1 MTFPS
6 FFVIIF
12 LGIKRIVVN
21 MDNTNNVNNGVGSEN
36 NAPVNNGVSV
46 PNTQPEVINSNT
58 QQVVGQTSVLEGVQ
72 TNTPQTAQPVQSVQP
87 QTVAAPTVQPTPE
100 TPMPEMPAMPEVAPM
115 EAAPMEEQ
123 VISTHK
129 KKTSN
134 LIMYILVIIL
144 ILFVVFIDPI
154 KEFITDK
161 IIDFKSNNPNTSEN
175 LISGFL
181 KLEEKSGY
189 IKVNNIKYYN
199 VKKSNETN
207 IILNYEPYKNS
218 SNIEKEGIYIELYN
232 ADKEI
237 LSKTLFNPSKIEKEV
252 VRTFTFEVTNDVYT
266 DAFYALV
273 KTYTDEELKSTKTLT
288 CKYTVNNDNITLNYV
303 NTYEFI
309 NNSLTK
315 YNVNKTFSY
324 KEDNTES
331 NKYKGELKSEY
342 LNINDFNIKSEYNDT
357 SLKYS
362 IDLSNEIKDFRP
374 LYKKDTIITIVK
386 NKEELKKWKCE

>member
-1 MTFPS
+1 
-6 FFVIIF
+6 
-12 LGIKRIVVN
+12 

-36 NAPVNNGVSV
+36 SAPVNNGVSV

-58 QQVVGQTSVLEGVQ
+58 QQVVGQTSALEGVQ

-87 QTVAAPTVQPTPE
+87 QTLAAPTVQPTPA

-161 IIDFKSNNPNTSEN
+161 IIDFKPNNPNTSEN
-175 LISGFL
+175 LISGLL

-237 LSKTLFNPSKIEKEV
+237 LSKTLFNPSKIEKNV

-331 NKYKGELKSEY
+331 NKYKNELKSEY

>member
-1 MTFPS
+1 
-6 FFVIIF
+6 
-12 LGIKRIVVN
+12 

-36 NAPVNNGVSV
+36 SVPVNNGVSV

-58 QQVVGQTSVLEGVQ
+58 QQVVGQTSALEGVQ

-87 QTVAAPTVQPTPE
+87 QTVAAPTVQPTPA

-161 IIDFKSNNPNTSEN
+161 IIDFKPNNTNTSEN

-331 NKYKGELKSEY
+331 NKYKNELKNEY

-386 NKEELKKWKCE
+386 NKEKLKKWKCE

>member
-1 MTFPS
+1 M
-6 FFVIIF
+6 
-12 LGIKRIVVN
+12 
-21 MDNTNNVNNGVGSEN
+21 
-36 NAPVNNGVSV
+36 
-46 PNTQPEVINSNT
+46 
-58 QQVVGQTSVLEGVQ
+58 
-72 TNTPQTAQPVQSVQP
+72 
-87 QTVAAPTVQPTPE
+87 
-100 TPMPEMPAMPEVAPM
+100 
-115 EAAPMEEQ
+115 
-123 VISTHK
+123 
-129 KKTSN
+129 
-134 LIMYILVIIL
+134 
-144 ILFVVFIDPI
+144 
-154 KEFITDK
+154 
-161 IIDFKSNNPNTSEN
+161 
-175 LISGFL
+175 ISGFL

-237 LSKTLFNPSKIEKEV
+237 LSKTLFNPSKIEKNV

-303 NTYEFI
+303 NT
-309 NNSLTK
+309 
-315 YNVNKTFSY
+315 TFSY

-331 NKYKGELKSEY
+331 NKYKNELKSEY
-342 LNINDFNIKSEYNDT
+342 LNINDFNIKSEYSDT

>member
-1 MTFPS
+1 
-6 FFVIIF
+6 
-12 LGIKRIVVN
+12 

-36 NAPVNNGVSV
+36 SVPVNNGVSV
-46 PNTQPEVINSNT
+46 PNTQPEVANSNT
-58 QQVVGQTSVLEGVQ
+58 QQVVGQTSVSEGIQ
-72 TNTPQTAQPVQSVQP
+72 TNTPQPVEAVQP
-87 QTVAAPTVQPTPE
+87 QTVVAPTVQPSPV
-100 TPMPEMPAMPEVAPM
+100 TPMPEAPAMPEVAPM

-134 LIMYILVIIL
+134 LIMYVLVIIL

-161 IIDFKSNNPNTSEN
+161 ITDFKPNNPNTSEN
-175 LISGFL
+175 LIGGFL
-181 KLEEKSGY
+181 KLEEKTGY

-199 VKKSNETN
+199 VKKSNGTN
-207 IILNYEPYKNS
+207 IVLNYEPYKNS
-218 SNIEKEGIYIELYN
+218 SSIEKEGIYIELYN

-237 LSKTLFNPSKIEKEV
+237 LSKTIFNPSTVEKNV

-315 YNVNKTFSY
+315 YNVDKTFSY

-331 NKYKGELKSEY
+331 NKYKDELKSEY

-357 SLKYS
+357 TLKYS
-362 IDLSNEIKDFRP
+362 VDLSNEIKDFKP
-374 LYKKDTIITIVK
+374 LYKKDTIITVIK

>member
-46 PNTQPEVINSNT
+46 PNTQPEVINSNI

-87 QTVAAPTVQPTPE
+87 QTVVAPTMQPTPA

-161 IIDFKSNNPNTSEN
+161 IIDFKPNNPNTSEN

-237 LSKTLFNPSKIEKEV
+237 LSKTLFNPSKIEKNV

-324 KEDNTES
+324 KEDNAES
-331 NKYKGELKSEY
+331 NKYKNELKSEY

-386 NKEELKKWKCE
+386 NKEKLKKWKCE

>member
-1 MTFPS
+1 
-6 FFVIIF
+6 
-12 LGIKRIVVN
+12 
-21 MDNTNNVNNGVGSEN
+21 MDNANNVNNGVGSEN
-36 NAPVNNGVSV
+36 SAPVNNGVSV

-87 QTVAAPTVQPTPE
+87 QTVVAPTMQPTPA

-161 IIDFKSNNPNTSEN
+161 IIDFKPNNPNTSEN

-237 LSKTLFNPSKIEKEV
+237 LSKTLFNPSKIEKNV

>member
-1 MTFPS
+1 
-6 FFVIIF
+6 
-12 LGIKRIVVN
+12 

-36 NAPVNNGVSV
+36 SAPVNNGVSV

-58 QQVVGQTSVLEGVQ
+58 QQVVGQTSALEGVQ

-87 QTVAAPTVQPTPE
+87 QTVVAPTMQPTPA

-161 IIDFKSNNPNTSEN
+161 IIDFKPNNPNTSEN

-237 LSKTLFNPSKIEKEV
+237 LSKTLFNPSKIEKNV

-324 KEDNTES
+324 KEDNAES
-331 NKYKGELKSEY
+331 NKYKNELKSEY

-374 LYKKDTIITIVK
+374 LYKKDTIITIIK

>member
-1 MTFPS
+1 
-6 FFVIIF
+6 
-12 LGIKRIVVN
+12 

-36 NAPVNNGVSV
+36 SAPVNNGVSV

-58 QQVVGQTSVLEGVQ
+58 QQVVGQTSALEGVQ

-87 QTVAAPTVQPTPE
+87 QTLAAPTVQPTPA

-161 IIDFKSNNPNTSEN
+161 IIDFKPNNPNTSEN

-237 LSKTLFNPSKIEKEV
+237 LSKTLFNPSKIEKNV

-288 CKYTVNNDNITLNYV
+288 CKYTVNNYNITLNYV

-331 NKYKGELKSEY
+331 NKYKNELKSEY

>member
-1 MTFPS
+1 
-6 FFVIIF
+6 
-12 LGIKRIVVN
+12 

-36 NAPVNNGVSV
+36 SAPVNNGVSV

-87 QTVAAPTVQPTPE
+87 QTVVAPTMQPTPA

-161 IIDFKSNNPNTSEN
+161 IIDFKPNNPNTSEN

-237 LSKTLFNPSKIEKEV
+237 LSKTLFNPSKIEKNV

>member
-1 MTFPS
+1 
-6 FFVIIF
+6 
-12 LGIKRIVVN
+12 

-36 NAPVNNGVSV
+36 SAPVNNGVSV
-46 PNTQPEVINSNT
+46 LNTQPEVINSNT

-87 QTVAAPTVQPTPE
+87 QTVVAPTMQPTPA

-123 VISTHK
+123 VSSTHK

-161 IIDFKSNNPNTSEN
+161 IIDFKPNNPNTSEN

-237 LSKTLFNPSKIEKEV
+237 LSKTLFNPSKIEKNV

>member
-1 MTFPS
+1 
-6 FFVIIF
+6 
-12 LGIKRIVVN
+12 

-36 NAPVNNGVSV
+36 SAPVNNGVSV
-46 PNTQPEVINSNT
+46 PNTQPEVTNSNT
-58 QQVVGQTSVLEGVQ
+58 QQVVGQTSVPEGVQ
-72 TNTPQTAQPVQSVQP
+72 TNTPQPAQPVEAVQP
-87 QTVAAPTVQPTPE
+87 QAVVAPTVQPAPA
-100 TPMPEMPAMPEVAPM
+100 TPMPEAPAMIEVAPM
-115 EAAPMEEQ
+115 EAAPMGEQ

-161 IIDFKSNNPNTSEN
+161 ITDFKPNNPNTSEN
-175 LISGFL
+175 LIGGFL
-181 KLEEKSGY
+181 KLEEKTGY

-199 VKKSNETN
+199 VKKSNGTN
-207 IILNYEPYKNS
+207 IVLNYEPYKNS
-218 SNIEKEGIYIELYN
+218 SSIEKEGIYIELYN

-237 LSKTLFNPSKIEKEV
+237 LSKTIFNPSKVEKNV

-315 YNVNKTFSY
+315 YNVDKTFSY

-357 SLKYS
+357 TLKYS
-362 IDLSNEIKDFRP
+362 VDLSNEIKDFRP
-374 LYKKDTIITIVK
+374 LYKKDTIITVIK

>member
-1 MTFPS
+1 
-6 FFVIIF
+6 
-12 LGIKRIVVN
+12 

-46 PNTQPEVINSNT
+46 PNTQPEVINSNI

-87 QTVAAPTVQPTPE
+87 QTVVAPTMQPTPA

-161 IIDFKSNNPNTSEN
+161 IIDFKPNNPNTSEN

-237 LSKTLFNPSKIEKEV
+237 LSKTLFNPSKIEKNV

>member
-1 MTFPS
+1 
-6 FFVIIF
+6 
-12 LGIKRIVVN
+12 

-87 QTVAAPTVQPTPE
+87 QTVVAPTMQPTPA

-161 IIDFKSNNPNTSEN
+161 IIDFKPNNPNTSEN

-331 NKYKGELKSEY
+331 NKYKNELKNEY

>member
-1 MTFPS
+1 
-6 FFVIIF
+6 
-12 LGIKRIVVN
+12 

>member
-1 MTFPS
+1 
-6 FFVIIF
+6 
-12 LGIKRIVVN
+12 
-21 MDNTNNVNNGVGSEN
+21 MDNTNNVNNGMGSEN
-36 NAPVNNGVSV
+36 SASVNNGVSV

-58 QQVVGQTSVLEGVQ
+58 QQMVGQTSALEGVQ

-161 IIDFKSNNPNTSEN
+161 IIDFKPNNTNTSEN

-331 NKYKGELKSEY
+331 NKYKNELKNEY

>member
-1 MTFPS
+1 
-6 FFVIIF
+6 
-12 LGIKRIVVN
+12 
-21 MDNTNNVNNGVGSEN
+21 MDNANNVNNGVGSEN
-36 NAPVNNGVSV
+36 SAPVNNGVSV
-46 PNTQPEVINSNT
+46 PNTQPEVINSNI
-58 QQVVGQTSVLEGVQ
+58 QQVVGQTSALEGVQ

-87 QTVAAPTVQPTPE
+87 QTVAAPIVQPTPE

-161 IIDFKSNNPNTSEN
+161 IIDFKPNNPNTSEN

>member
-1 MTFPS
+1 
-6 FFVIIF
+6 
-12 LGIKRIVVN
+12 

-87 QTVAAPTVQPTPE
+87 QTVAAPTVQPTPA

-161 IIDFKSNNPNTSEN
+161 IIDFKPNNTNTSEN

-331 NKYKGELKSEY
+331 NKYKNELKNEY
-342 LNINDFNIKSEYNDT
+342 LNINDFNIKSEYSDT

>member
-1 MTFPS
+1 
-6 FFVIIF
+6 
-12 LGIKRIVVN
+12 

-36 NAPVNNGVSV
+36 SAPVNNGVSV

-87 QTVAAPTVQPTPE
+87 QTVVAPTMQPTPA

-161 IIDFKSNNPNTSEN
+161 IIDFKPNNPNTSEN

-331 NKYKGELKSEY
+331 NKYKNELKSEY
-342 LNINDFNIKSEYNDT
+342 LNINDFNIKSEYSDT

-374 LYKKDTIITIVK
+374 LYKKDTIITIIK

>member
-1 MTFPS
+1 
-6 FFVIIF
+6 
-12 LGIKRIVVN
+12 

-161 IIDFKSNNPNTSEN
+161 IIDFKPNNPNTSEN

-189 IKVNNIKYYN
+189 IKVNNIKYY
-199 VKKSNETN
+199 
-207 IILNYEPYKNS
+207 IH
-218 SNIEKEGIYIELYN
+218 
-232 ADKEI
+232 
-237 LSKTLFNPSKIEKEV
+237 LS
-252 VRTFTFEVTNDVYT
+252 
-266 DAFYALV
+266 
-273 KTYTDEELKSTKTLT
+273 
-288 CKYTVNNDNITLNYV
+288 
-303 NTYEFI
+303 
-309 NNSLTK
+309 
-315 YNVNKTFSY
+315 
-324 KEDNTES
+324 
-331 NKYKGELKSEY
+331 
-342 LNINDFNIKSEYNDT
+342 
-357 SLKYS
+357 
-362 IDLSNEIKDFRP
+362 
-374 LYKKDTIITIVK
+374 
-386 NKEELKKWKCE
+386 

>member
-1 MTFPS
+1 
-6 FFVIIF
+6 
-12 LGIKRIVVN
+12 

-36 NAPVNNGVSV
+36 SAPVNNGVSV

-87 QTVAAPTVQPTPE
+87 QTVVAPTMQPTPA

-161 IIDFKSNNPNTSEN
+161 IIDFKPNNPNTSEN

-237 LSKTLFNPSKIEKEV
+237 LSKTLFNPSKIEKNV

-324 KEDNTES
+324 KEDNAES
-331 NKYKGELKSEY
+331 NKYKNELKSEY

-386 NKEELKKWKCE
+386 NKEKLKKWKCE

>member
-1 MTFPS
+1 M
-6 FFVIIF
+6 
-12 LGIKRIVVN
+12 N
-21 MDNTNNVNNGVGSEN
+21 NTNNVNNVVGNEN
-36 NAPVNNGVSV
+36 SVPVNNGVSV
-46 PNTQPEVINSNT
+46 PNTQPEVTNSST
-58 QQVVGQTSVLEGVQ
+58 QQVVGQTSVPGVAQ
-72 TNTPQTAQPVQSVQP
+72 TNTPQTAQPVESIQP
-87 QTVAAPTVQPTPE
+87 QTVVAPAVQPTHT
-100 TPMPEMPAMPEVAPM
+100 TPMPEAPTMPEV
-115 EAAPMEEQ
+115 APMEEQ
-123 VISTHK
+123 VISTNK

-154 KEFITDK
+154 REFITDK
-161 IIDFKSNNPNTSEN
+161 VTNFKPNNPNTSEN

-181 KLEEKSGY
+181 KLEEKTGY

-199 VKKSNETN
+199 VKKSNGTN

-218 SNIEKEGIYIELYN
+218 SSIEKEGIYIELYN

-237 LSKTLFNPSKIEKEV
+237 LSKTIFNPSKVEKNV
-252 VRTFTFEVTNDVYT
+252 VRTFTFEVTNDVYI

-288 CKYTVNNDNITLNYV
+288 CKYTINNDNITLNYV

-315 YNVNKTFSY
+315 YNVDKTFSY

-331 NKYKGELKSEY
+331 NKYKDELKSEY
-342 LNINDFNIKSEYNDT
+342 LYINDFNIKSEYNDT
-357 SLKYS
+357 TLKYS
-362 IDLSNEIKDFRP
+362 IDLSNEIKDFKP
-374 LYKKDTIITIVK
+374 LYKKDAIITIVK

>member
-1 MTFPS
+1 
-6 FFVIIF
+6 
-12 LGIKRIVVN
+12 
-21 MDNTNNVNNGVGSEN
+21 MDNANNVNNGVGSEN
-36 NAPVNNGVSV
+36 SAPVNNGVSV

-58 QQVVGQTSVLEGVQ
+58 QQVVGQTSALEGVQ
-72 TNTPQTAQPVQSVQP
+72 TNTPQTAQSVQSVQP

-161 IIDFKSNNPNTSEN
+161 IIDFKPNNTNTSEN

-331 NKYKGELKSEY
+331 NKYKNELKNEY

>member
-1 MTFPS
+1 
-6 FFVIIF
+6 
-12 LGIKRIVVN
+12 

-36 NAPVNNGVSV
+36 SAPVNNGVSV

-87 QTVAAPTVQPTPE
+87 QTVAAPTVQPTPAIL
-100 TPMPEMPAMPEVAPM
+100 MPEMPAMPEVAPM

-161 IIDFKSNNPNTSEN
+161 IIDFKPNNPNTSEN

-199 VKKSNETN
+199 VKKGDGTN

-342 LNINDFNIKSEYNDT
+342 LNINDFNIKSEYSDT

-374 LYKKDTIITIVK
+374 LYKKDTIITIIK

>member
-1 MTFPS
+1 
-6 FFVIIF
+6 
-12 LGIKRIVVN
+12 

-87 QTVAAPTVQPTPE
+87 QTVAAPTVQPTPA

-161 IIDFKSNNPNTSEN
+161 IIDFKPNNTNTSEN

-331 NKYKGELKSEY
+331 NKYKNELKNEY

>member
-1 MTFPS
+1 
-6 FFVIIF
+6 
-12 LGIKRIVVN
+12 

-36 NAPVNNGVSV
+36 RAPVNSGVSV

-58 QQVVGQTSVLEGVQ
+58 QQVVGQTSALEGVQ

-87 QTVAAPTVQPTPE
+87 QTVAAPTVQPTPA

-161 IIDFKSNNPNTSEN
+161 IIDFKPNNPNTSEN

-199 VKKSNETN
+199 VKK
-207 IILNYEPYKNS
+207 
-218 SNIEKEGIYIELYN
+218 
-232 ADKEI
+232 I

-386 NKEELKKWKCE
+386 NKEELKKWKC

>member
-1 MTFPS
+1 
-6 FFVIIF
+6 
-12 LGIKRIVVN
+12 

-87 QTVAAPTVQPTPE
+87 QTVAAPTVQPTSA

-161 IIDFKSNNPNTSEN
+161 IIDFKPNNPNTSEN

-252 VRTFTFEVTNDVYT
+252 VRTYTFEVTNDVYT

-273 KTYTDEELKSTKTLT
+273 KTYTEEELKSAKTLT
-288 CKYTVNNDNITLNYV
+288 CKYTVNNDNINLNYI
-303 NTYEFI
+303 NTYEFT

-315 YNVNKTFSY
+315 YSVNKTFKY
-324 KEDNTES
+324 KDNNDET
-331 NKYKGELKSEY
+331 NKYKDELKNEY
-342 LNINDFNIKSEYNDT
+342 LNINNYNIQSEYNDT
-357 SLKYS
+357 TLKYS
-362 IDLSNEIKDFRP
+362 IDLSNEIKDFKP

>member
-1 MTFPS
+1 
-6 FFVIIF
+6 
-12 LGIKRIVVN
+12 

-46 PNTQPEVINSNT
+46 PNTQPEVINSNI

-87 QTVAAPTVQPTPE
+87 QTVVAPTMQPTPA

-161 IIDFKSNNPNTSEN
+161 IIDFKPNNPNTSEN

-237 LSKTLFNPSKIEKEV
+237 LSKTLFNPSKIEKNV

-324 KEDNTES
+324 KEDNAES
-331 NKYKGELKSEY
+331 NKYKNELKSEY

-386 NKEELKKWKCE
+386 NKEKLKKWKCE

>member
-1 MTFPS
+1 
-6 FFVIIF
+6 
-12 LGIKRIVVN
+12 

-46 PNTQPEVINSNT
+46 PNTQPEVINSNI

-87 QTVAAPTVQPTPE
+87 QTVVAPTMQPTPA

-161 IIDFKSNNPNTSEN
+161 IIDFKPNNPNTSEN

-237 LSKTLFNPSKIEKEV
+237 LSKTLFNPSKIEKNV

-331 NKYKGELKSEY
+331 NKYKNELKSEY

-386 NKEELKKWKCE
+386 NKEKLKKWKCE

>member
-1 MTFPS
+1 
-6 FFVIIF
+6 
-12 LGIKRIVVN
+12 
-21 MDNTNNVNNGVGSEN
+21 MDNANNVNNGVGSEN
-36 NAPVNNGVSV
+36 SAPVNNGVSV

-87 QTVAAPTVQPTPE
+87 QTVVAPTMQPTPA

-161 IIDFKSNNPNTSEN
+161 IIDFKPNNPNTSEN

-237 LSKTLFNPSKIEKEV
+237 LSKTLFNPSKIEKNV

-324 KEDNTES
+324 KEDNAES
-331 NKYKGELKSEY
+331 NKYKNELKSEY

-386 NKEELKKWKCE
+386 NKEKLKKWKCE

>member
-1 MTFPS
+1 
-6 FFVIIF
+6 
-12 LGIKRIVVN
+12 

-36 NAPVNNGVSV
+36 SAPVNNGVSV

-58 QQVVGQTSVLEGVQ
+58 QQVVGQTSALEGVQ

-87 QTVAAPTVQPTPE
+87 QTLAAPTVQPTPE

-161 IIDFKSNNPNTSEN
+161 IIDFKPNNPNTSEN

>member
-1 MTFPS
+1 
-6 FFVIIF
+6 
-12 LGIKRIVVN
+12 

-161 IIDFKSNNPNTSEN
+161 IIDFKPNNTNTSEN

-324 KEDNTES
+324 KEDNAES
-331 NKYKGELKSEY
+331 NKYKNELKSEY

>member
-1 MTFPS
+1 
-6 FFVIIF
+6 
-12 LGIKRIVVN
+12 

-46 PNTQPEVINSNT
+46 PNTQPEVINSNI

-87 QTVAAPTVQPTPE
+87 QTVVAPTMQPTPA

-161 IIDFKSNNPNTSEN
+161 IIDFKPNNPNTSEN

-237 LSKTLFNPSKIEKEV
+237 LSKTLFNPSKIEKNV

-331 NKYKGELKSEY
+331 NKYKNELKSEY

>member
-1 MTFPS
+1 
-6 FFVIIF
+6 
-12 LGIKRIVVN
+12 

-36 NAPVNNGVSV
+36 SAPVNNGVSV
-46 PNTQPEVINSNT
+46 SNTQPEVINSNT
-58 QQVVGQTSVLEGVQ
+58 QQMVGQTSVLEGVQ

-87 QTVAAPTVQPTPE
+87 QTVAAPTVQPTPA

-161 IIDFKSNNPNTSEN
+161 IIDFKPNNTNTSEN

-331 NKYKGELKSEY
+331 NKYKNELKSEY

>member
-1 MTFPS
+1 
-6 FFVIIF
+6 
-12 LGIKRIVVN
+12 

-36 NAPVNNGVSV
+36 SAPVNNGVSV

-87 QTVAAPTVQPTPE
+87 QTVAAPTVQPTPAIL
-100 TPMPEMPAMPEVAPM
+100 MPEMPAMPEVAPM

-161 IIDFKSNNPNTSEN
+161 IIDFKPNNPNTSEN

-199 VKKSNETN
+199 VKKGDGTN

-331 NKYKGELKSEY
+331 NKYKDELKSEY

>member
-1 MTFPS
+1 
-6 FFVIIF
+6 
-12 LGIKRIVVN
+12 

-36 NAPVNNGVSV
+36 SAPVNNGVSV

-58 QQVVGQTSVLEGVQ
+58 QQVVGQTSALEGVQ

-87 QTVAAPTVQPTPE
+87 QTLAAPTVQPTPA

-161 IIDFKSNNPNTSEN
+161 IIDFKPNNPNTSEN

-237 LSKTLFNPSKIEKEV
+237 LSKTLFNPSKIEKNV

-273 KTYTDEELKSTKTLT
+273 KTYIDEELKSTKTLT

-331 NKYKGELKSEY
+331 NKYKNELKSEY

>member
-1 MTFPS
+1 
-6 FFVIIF
+6 
-12 LGIKRIVVN
+12 

-36 NAPVNNGVSV
+36 SAPVNNGVSV

-161 IIDFKSNNPNTSEN
+161 IIDFKPNNTNTSEN

-218 SNIEKEGIYIELYN
+218 SN
-232 ADKEI
+232 
-237 LSKTLFNPSKIEKEV
+237 IEKEV

-331 NKYKGELKSEY
+331 NKYKNELKNEY

>member
-1 MTFPS
+1 
-6 FFVIIF
+6 
-12 LGIKRIVVN
+12 

-87 QTVAAPTVQPTPE
+87 QTVVAPTMQPTPA

-161 IIDFKSNNPNTSEN
+161 IIDFKPNNPNTSEN

-237 LSKTLFNPSKIEKEV
+237 LSKTLFNPSKIEKNV

-331 NKYKGELKSEY
+331 NKYKNELKNEY

>member
-1 MTFPS
+1 
-6 FFVIIF
+6 
-12 LGIKRIVVN
+12 

-36 NAPVNNGVSV
+36 SAPVNNGVSV
-46 PNTQPEVINSNT
+46 PNTQPEMINSNT

-72 TNTPQTAQPVQSVQP
+72 TNTPQTAQPVQSGQP
-87 QTVAAPTVQPTPE
+87 QTVAAPTVQPTTA
-100 TPMPEMPAMPEVAPM
+100 TPIPEMTAMPEFAPM
-115 EAAPMEEQ
+115 EAAPMEKQ

-161 IIDFKSNNPNTSEN
+161 IIDFKPNNPNTSEN

-199 VKKSNETN
+199 VKKSNESN
-207 IILNYEPYKNS
+207 IILNYEPYKIS
-218 SNIEKEGIYIELYN
+218 SNIEKEGLYIELYN

-331 NKYKGELKSEY
+331 NKYKDELKSEY